1 MNESVQS
8 GEISNKLRIFDSLQ
22 EGDPVQE
29 TVSRLPA
36 MCTLSEPKMADPPVG
51 LNLAIVW

>member
-22 EGDPVQE
+22 EGDPLQE
-29 TVSRLPA
+29 TVSRIPA
-36 MCTLSEPKMADPPVG
+36 MCTLSKPKMADSQ
-51 LNLAIVW
+51 

>member
-8 GEISNKLRIFDSLQ
+8 GEISNKLCTCIFDSLQ

-36 MCTLSEPKMADPPVG
+36 MCTLSKPKMADSQ
-51 LNLAIVW
+51 

>member
-8 GEISNKLRIFDSLQ
+8 GEISNEQHIFESLQ

-29 TVSRLPA
+29 TVSRIPA
-36 MCTLSEPKMADPPVG
+36 MCTLSKPKMADSQLVST
-51 LNLAIVW
+51 